1 MLGIAIPCNRI
12 SYHTTEKTEFTM
24 KMFLAR
30 RLGAAIMIAASAQA
44 LWAQEADL
52 KRVPSV
58 TVATATQ
65 AEVVSRVSISGT
77 LEPYREVLVYPQVT
91 GFPIEALMVDIG
103 AQVAKGDTL
112 AQLNIDTLKAQLSQ
126 ATAEYARAEAGVR
139 QAQSQITSTKASAAQ
154 ARSVLERNQQ
164 LDRSGNVTQAA
175 LDQAVANSQTA
186 DAAVASA
193 EDGLEVAKAQVL
205 QAQAQLD
212 IAQLDLDY
220 ATIKAPTAGIISARN
235 AQVGAI
241 ASSSADPLFRMIQDG
256 VIEVNADVIETEL
269 AQISVGDPAEL
280 DIPGAGIV
288 QGAVRLVAP
297 TVDATNRLGVVRV
310 SLEGSNV
317 LRTGLFAGGWIVT
330 ERHEGLTVPTTAILT
345 DAKGDYLLE
354 VQDNTLIRRGVTAGL
369 IWNDIREVI
378 SGLDDGA
385 VVVARASAFFSDGD
399 KVNPVPQKVDVE

>member
-1 MLGIAIPCNRI
+1 
-12 SYHTTEKTEFTM
+12 M

-30 RLGAAIMIAASAQA
+30 RLGAALMVAVSTQA

-52 KRVPSV
+52 QRVPSV

-65 AEVVSRVSISGT
+65 AEVVNRVSISGT
-77 LEPYREVLVYPQVT
+77 LEPYREVLVHPLVT
-91 GFPIEALMVDIG
+91 GFPIEALMVDVG

-112 AQLNIDTLKAQLSQ
+112 AQLNVDTLNAQLSQ
-126 ATAEYARAEAGVR
+126 AKAEFARAEAGVR
-139 QAQSQITSTKASAAQ
+139 QAQSQITSAKASAAQ

-193 EDGLEVAKAQVL
+193 EDGLEVARAQVL

-212 IAQLDLDY
+212 IAQLDLDH

-241 ASSSADPLFRMIQDG
+241 ANNSAEPLFRMIQDG
-256 VIEVNADVIETEL
+256 VIEVQADVIETEL
-269 AQISVGDPAEL
+269 AQITVGDPAQLE
-280 DIPGAGIV
+280 IPGAGTV
-288 QGAVRLVAP
+288 EGTVRLVAP
-297 TVDATNRLGVVRV
+297 TVDATNRLGDVRV
-310 SLEGSNV
+310 SLEGSNM
-317 LRTGLFAGGWIVT
+317 LRTGLFAGGWIIT
-330 ERHEGLTVPTTAILT
+330 DRHEGLTVPTTAILT

-354 VQDNTLIRRGVTAGL
+354 VQDNTLIRRDVTAGF

-378 SGLDDGA
+378 SGLEDGA

-399 KVNPVPQKVDVE
+399 KVNPVAQKVDVE

>member
-1 MLGIAIPCNRI
+1 MVAV
-12 SYHTTEKTEFTM
+12 
-24 KMFLAR
+24 
-30 RLGAAIMIAASAQA
+30 SAQA

-52 KRVPSV
+52 QRVPSV

-65 AEVVSRVSISGT
+65 AEVVNRVSISGT
-77 LEPYREVLVYPQVT
+77 LEPYREVLVYPLVT
-91 GFPIEALMVDIG
+91 GFPIEALMVDVG
-103 AQVAKGDTL
+103 AEVAKGDTL
-112 AQLNIDTLKAQLSQ
+112 AQLNVDTLNAQLSQ
-126 ATAEYARAEAGVR
+126 AKAEFARAEAGVR
-139 QAQSQITSTKASAAQ
+139 QAQSQITSAKASAAQ

-193 EDGLEVAKAQVL
+193 EDGLEVARAQVL

-212 IAQLDLDY
+212 IAQLDLDH

-241 ASSSADPLFRMIQDG
+241 ANNSAEPLFRMIQDG
-256 VIEVNADVIETEL
+256 VIEVQADVIETEL
-269 AQISVGDPAEL
+269 AQISVGDPAQLE
-280 DIPGAGIV
+280 IPGAGTV
-288 QGAVRLVAP
+288 EGSVRLVAP
-297 TVDATNRLGVVRV
+297 TVDATNRLGDVRV
-310 SLEGSNV
+310 SLEGSNM
-317 LRTGLFAGGWIVT
+317 LRTGLFAGGWIIT
-330 ERHEGLTVPTTAILT
+330 DRHEGLTVPTTAILT
-345 DAKGDYLLE
+345 DAEGDYLLE
-354 VQDNTLIRRGVTAGL
+354 VQGNTLIRRDVTAGF

-385 VVVARASAFFSDGD
+385 VVVGRASAFFSDGD

>member
-1 MLGIAIPCNRI
+1 MVAV
-12 SYHTTEKTEFTM
+12 
-24 KMFLAR
+24 
-30 RLGAAIMIAASAQA
+30 SAQA

-52 KRVPSV
+52 QRVPSV

-65 AEVVSRVSISGT
+65 GEVVNRVSISGT
-77 LEPYREVLVYPQVT
+77 LEPYREVLVHPLVT
-91 GFPIEALMVDIG
+91 GFPIEALMVDVG
-103 AQVAKGDTL
+103 AEVAKGDTL
-112 AQLNIDTLKAQLSQ
+112 AQLNVDTLNAQLSQ
-126 ATAEYARAEAGVR
+126 AKAEFARAEAGVR
-139 QAQSQITSTKASAAQ
+139 QAQSQITSAKASAAQ

-175 LDQAVANSQTA
+175 LDQAVTNSQTA

-193 EDGLEVAKAQVL
+193 EDGLEVARAQVL

-212 IAQLDLDY
+212 IAQLDLDH

-241 ASSSADPLFRMIQDG
+241 ASSSAEPLFRMIQDG
-256 VIEVNADVIETEL
+256 VIEVQADVIETEL
-269 AQISVGDPAEL
+269 AQISVGDPAQLE
-280 DIPGAGIV
+280 IPGAGTV
-288 QGAVRLVAP
+288 EGTVRLVAP
-297 TVDATNRLGVVRV
+297 TVDATNRLGDVRV
-310 SLEGSNV
+310 SLEGSNM
-317 LRTGLFAGGWIVT
+317 LRTGLFAGGWIIT
-330 ERHEGLTVPTTAILT
+330 DRHEGLTVPTTAILT

-354 VQDNTLIRRGVTAGL
+354 VQDNTLIRRDVTAGF

>member
-1 MLGIAIPCNRI
+1 
-12 SYHTTEKTEFTM
+12 M
-24 KMFLAR
+24 KLVLAR
-30 RLGAAIMIAASAQA
+30 HLGAALLLAVTAQTV
-44 LWAQEADL
+44 LAQEADL

-58 TVATATQ
+58 TVATATVT
-65 AEVVSRVSISGT
+65 EMVNRIPISGT

-91 GFPIEALMVDIG
+91 GYPIEELMVDIG
-103 AQVAKGDTL
+103 AKVAKGDTL
-112 AQLNIDTLKAQLSQ
+112 AQLNTDTLKAQLSQ
-126 ATAEYARAEAGVR
+126 ANAEFVRAQAGVR

-154 ARSVLERNQQ
+154 ARSVLERTQQ

-186 DAAVASA
+186 DAAAASA

-212 IAQLDLDY
+212 IAQLNLDH
-220 ATIKAPTAGIISARN
+220 ATIKAPTAGIVSARN

-241 ASSSADPLFRMIQDG
+241 ATSGADPLFRMIQDG
-256 VIEVNADVIETEL
+256 VIEVKADVVETAL
-269 AQISVGDPAEL
+269 AQIGIGDPAQV
-280 DIPGAGIV
+280 DIPGAGTV

-297 TVDATNRLGVVRV
+297 TVDATNRLGDVRV
-310 SLEGSNV
+310 SLEGSNA
-317 LRTGLFAGGWIVT
+317 LRTGIFAGGWIIT
-330 ERHEGLTVPTTAILT
+330 DRHEGLTVPTTAILT

-354 VQDNTLIRRGVTAGL
+354 VQDNTLIRRAITAGL
-369 IWNDIREVI
+369 IWNDVREVI

-399 KVNPVPQKVDVE
+399 KVNPIPQKVVSE